1 MKNARVQQLVMI
13 VAVMVVVYFLFNC
26 MDKSDYSIQGICRL
40 PRCWTI
46 GGSR

>member
-26 MDKSDYSIQGICRL
+26 MDKSDYSIKELSLIH
-40 PRCWTI
+40 I
-46 GGSR
+46 